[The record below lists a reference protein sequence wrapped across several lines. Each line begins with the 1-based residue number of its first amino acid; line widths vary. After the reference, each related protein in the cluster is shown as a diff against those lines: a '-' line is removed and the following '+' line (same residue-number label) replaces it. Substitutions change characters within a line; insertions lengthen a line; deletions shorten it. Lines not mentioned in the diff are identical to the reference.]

1 MVIAMIKPGFHM
13 IALIAAIA
21 EKKNIH
27 RSCGNH
33 SPAIAETTIADI
45 ELLISQRLL
54 SLRSLRSLES
64 GYMITMIAAIAEVFF
79 FSAIAAITAMVAI
92 I

>member
-54 SLRSLRSLES
+54 SLRSLK
-64 GYMITMIAAIAEVFF
+64 FF
-79 FSAIAAITAMVAI
+79 FFFLSDRSDHSDGSDHMKTGL
-92 I
+92 

>member
-21 EKKNIH
+21 EKKKIH

-33 SPAIAETTIADI
+33 SPGIAETTIADI

-54 SLRSLRSLES
+54 SLRSLKF
-64 GYMITMIAAIAEVFF
+64 FF

>member
-45 ELLISQRLL
+45 ELLISPRLL
-54 SLRSLRSLES
+54 SLRSLK
-64 GYMITMIAAIAEVFF
+64 FF
-79 FSAIAAITAMVAI
+79 FFFLSDRSDHSDGSDHMKTGL
-92 I
+92 

>member
-54 SLRSLRSLES
+54 SLRSLKFF
-64 GYMITMIAAIAEVFF
+64 FF